1 MYLLREFRVSHDHVF
16 AMAVTNQAIYIPVQK
31 LVLKRDSWSFKRVLL
46 SDVLEVSLIRQ
57 RPISL
62 ILLSAAMIIFGTV
75 LSVLMMWRAFN
86 PMEGVIYKV
95 SGWPM
100 AIAVGVLIIPFI
112 ARKRRTLLVRMRKR
126 KYKWKPQ
133 LAIDKKTGQLCADIQ
148 DELLQACKRAGI
160 KTTEVGKK
168 SNVVTRTNGDPNIP

>member
-1 MYLLREFRVSHDHVF
+1 MPFDVEPQPGEEVYLFKEFRGSHDHVF
-16 AMAVTNQAIYIPVQK
+16 AMAVSNQAIYIPVQK
-31 LVLKRDSWSFKRVLL
+31 LVLKRDPWSFKRVLL
-46 SDVLEVSLIRQ
+46 SDVLEVRLLKQ

-86 PMEGVIYKV
+86 PMEGVPYMV

-100 AIAVGVLIIPFI
+100 AIALAGILIPFI
-112 ARKRRTLLVRMRKR
+112 ARKRRTLLVRMRNG

-133 LAIDKKTGQLCADIQ
+133 LAIDKKTRKLCSDIQ
-148 DELLQACKRAGI
+148 DEILQSCKKGGI
-160 KTTEVGKK
+160 NTTGVQ
-168 SNVVTRTNGDPNIP
+168 